1 MSASTQSTELLAQQ
15 FSQLKALEKIII
27 DEKEILQQH
36 QPDALVQISE
46 QKNQLLISIQ
56 TLDKKISF
64 NQQFAQD
71 KAAGKLTVELDE
83 IESLLLRCQQKN
95 QVNGQIIAQSQLAV
109 ERMKSSLL
117 ENHNKA
123 AMTYDSKGKKSG
135 GLSSIG
141 LKA

>member
-123 AMTYDSKGKKSG
+123 AMTYNSKGKKSG